1 MSAPG
6 AAASADAEAD
16 ADVDAAADAEPT
28 GAGGALVVVF
38 DVAEALAVFFADDV
52 PDALEDA
59 LPEPAVLVPSS
70 QADRRA
76 ITMNAEQIFF
86 MPPA

>member
-16 ADVDAAADAEPT
+16 AEADAAPDPT

-38 DVAEALAVFFADDV
+38 DVAEALAVFFA
-52 PDALEDA
+52 EDA
-59 LPEPAVLVPSS
+59 PPDVFEVALAEPAVLVPSS
-70 QADRRA
+70 QADKKA

-86 MPPA
+86 MALA